1 MRIEGLIEKCD
12 VNTSDVDEVVVVDLE
27 VVVSIS
33 SEEESDSGSKA
44 NAEVDASAETEAAG
58 ASASASTAFSD
69 FLLFLL
75 FFPDLLASPSLIVLP
90 LGPITPPKMTPFF
103 FFFGGSPSAPLELDE
118 DELPFASTVAG

>member
-44 NAEVDASAETEAAG
+44 NVEVDASAETEVAG

-75 FFPDLLASPSLIVLP
+75 FFSAFPELASASLIVLP

-103 FFFGGSPSAPLELDE
+103 FFFGGSPSAPLE

>member
-1 MRIEGLIEKCD
+1 M
-12 VNTSDVDEVVVVDLE
+12 NASDVDEVVVVDL
-27 VVVSIS
+27 VVLSAS

-44 NAEVDASAETEAAG
+44 NDEVDPSTEVEAIG
-58 ASASASTAFSD
+58 ASASTWTAFSD
-69 FLLFLL
+69 FLFFLL

-118 DELPFASTVAG
+118 DELPFVSILAG